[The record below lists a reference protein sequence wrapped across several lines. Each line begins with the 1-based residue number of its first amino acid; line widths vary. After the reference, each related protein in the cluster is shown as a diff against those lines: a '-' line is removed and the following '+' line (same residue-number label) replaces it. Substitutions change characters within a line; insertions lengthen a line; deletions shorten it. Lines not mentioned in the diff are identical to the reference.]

1 MSNSV
6 PSNWKLMLLGSVADV
21 RPSNV
26 DKKSNLGDI
35 PVRLCNYTDVYYNNT
50 ISGDIDFLRA
60 TAKPRELER
69 FSLHK
74 GDVLI
79 TKDSETPD
87 DIAIPAFV
95 EEELENVVCGYHLA
109 LLRPIKSLISG
120 RYLAFALQVPE
131 VRHHFFLSASGVTRY
146 GLTIDAIKNAVLQVP
161 QLSEQQKIATILSS
175 VDDVIEKTRAQID
188 KLKDLKTGM
197 MQELLTQGIGHTE
210 FKDSPIGKIPKV
222 WSMIKVQELLV
233 DTKYALRSGPFGSAL
248 LKSELV
254 HSGIPLLGI
263 DNVHVEEL
271 RSVFK
276 RFVSNEK
283 FQELKKYRVFP
294 NDVMVTIMGTV
305 GRCCVVPEDFGIA
318 LSSKHVWTLSL
329 DKEKYFPE
337 LLCWQINFSDWVK
350 NQFLNESQGGVME
363 SISSSTL
370 KGLMVPVPPIEEQKK
385 IVDVHKSLSKRIMR
399 KSDQLRTLIDLKKAL
414 MQDLL
419 TGKVRV
425 KVDSPETVA
434 A

>member
-1 MSNSV
+1 MSDVIPDGWRVHALDGYVDILSGY
-6 PSNWKLMLLGSVADV
+6 PFSSSLFSDDSRRIGLIRIRDLEAQRVATFYEGEFDDTYIV
-21 RPSNV
+21 RQ
-26 DKKSNLGDI
+26 
-35 PVRLCNYTDVYYNNT
+35 
-50 ISGDIDFLRA
+50 
-60 TAKPRELER
+60 
-69 FSLHK
+69 

-79 TKDSETPD
+79 GMDGDFSIVKWRARS
-87 DIAIPAFV
+87 
-95 EEELENVVCGYHLA
+95 A
-109 LLRPIKSLISG
+109 LLNQRICKIKASDGGEFFTDFLYHSLISD
-120 RYLAFALQVPE
+120 LQKIHSETGATTVK
-131 VRHHFFLSASGVTRY
+131 HLSVKDIR
-146 GLTIDAIKNAVLQVP
+146 AIKNYYP
-161 QLSEQQKIATILSS
+161 PLSEQKKIANILSS
-175 VDDVIEKTRAQID
+175 VDNVIEKTNSQIE
-188 KLKDLKTGM
+188 KMKDLKTGM
-197 MQELLTQGIGHTE
+197 MQKLLTKGIGHTE
-210 FKDSPIGKIPKV
+210 FKDSPIGKIPKI
-222 WSMIKVQELLV
+222 WSMIKVKELLA

-283 FQELKKYRVFP
+283 FQELRKYRVFP

-337 LLCWQINFSDWVK
+337 LLCWQINFSEWVK
-350 NQFLNESQGGVME
+350 KQFINESQGGVME

-399 KSDQLRTLIDLKKAL
+399 KNDQLRTLIDLKKAL

>member
-1 MSNSV
+1 MSEVIPLGWAHKKLGDVAVLTMGQSPASQTYNVEGIGLPFFQGKADFSSRKAIV
-6 PSNWKLMLLGSVADV
+6 RNWCSEPNKIAQAGSVLFSVRAPVGEVNIAPTDCCIGRGLAAIRAKDADQEFLFQYLCH
-21 RPSNV
+21 S
-26 DKKSNLGDI
+26 KSQFEAVSQGSTFEAINGNELKE
-35 PVRLCNYTDVYYNNT
+35 
-50 ISGDIDFLRA
+50 FLFLY
-60 TAKPRELER
+60 PPLLEQR
-69 FSLHK
+69 
-74 GDVLI
+74 
-79 TKDSETPD
+79 
-87 DIAIPAFV
+87 
-95 EEELENVVCGYHLA
+95 
-109 LLRPIKSLISG
+109 
-120 RYLAFALQVPE
+120 
-131 VRHHFFLSASGVTRY
+131 
-146 GLTIDAIKNAVLQVP
+146 
-161 QLSEQQKIATILSS
+161 KIATILSF
-175 VDDVIEKTRAQID
+175 VDNVIEKTRAQIE

-210 FKDSPIGKIPKV
+210 FKDSPIGKIPKT
-222 WSMIKVQELLV
+222 WSMIKVQELLA

-254 HSGIPLLGI
+254 NSGIPLLGI

-283 FQELKKYRVFP
+283 FQELRKYRVFP

-350 NQFLNESQGGVME
+350 KQFLNESQGGVME

-370 KGLMVPVPPIEEQKK
+370 KSLMVPVPPIEEQKK
-385 IVDVHKSLSKRIMR
+385 IVDVHKILSKRIMR

>member
-1 MSNSV
+1 MSEVIPEGWNTNCLSDV
-6 PSNWKLMLLGSVADV
+6 CNLAIGGTPSRATSEYWDRSKSTGQPWVSIRDLSSRLISETSEYITEEGIRN
-21 RPSNV
+21 SNV
-26 DKKSNLGDI
+26 KLVKKDTVLMSFKLSVGRVAVAGRDLYTNEAIAAFIPKTPEKLDNYFLYHGLQHWNL
-35 PVRLCNYTDVYYNNT
+35 
-50 ISGDIDFLRA
+50 
-60 TAKPRELER
+60 
-69 FSLHK
+69 
-74 GDVLI
+74 
-79 TKDSETPD
+79 
-87 DIAIPAFV
+87 
-95 EEELENVVCGYHLA
+95 LENIDQAVKGVTLNKEKLGLIEA
-109 LLRPIKSLISG
+109 LLPPL
-120 RYLAFALQVPE
+120 P
-131 VRHHFFLSASGVTRY
+131 
-146 GLTIDAIKNAVLQVP
+146 
-161 QLSEQQKIATILSS
+161 EQQKIATILSS
-175 VDDVIEKTRAQID
+175 VDDVIEKTRAQIE

-210 FKDSPIGKIPKV
+210 FKDSPIGKIPKT
-222 WSMIKVQELLV
+222 WSMIKVQELLA

-254 HSGIPLLGI
+254 NSGIPLLGI

-276 RFVSNEK
+276 RYVSNEK
-283 FQELKKYRVFP
+283 FQELRKYRVFP

-350 NQFLNESQGGVME
+350 KQFLNESQGGVME

-370 KGLMVPVPPIEEQKK
+370 KSLMVPVPPIEEQKK
-385 IVDVHKSLSKRIMR
+385 IVDVHKILSKRIMR

>member
-1 MSNSV
+1 MSESTDLTLKSIGILGPSISIIKGKKPSV
-6 PSNWKLMLLGSVADV
+6 IYP
-21 RPSNV
+21 RPV
-26 DKKSNLGDI
+26 NLASHPYILIESFG
-35 PVRLCNYTDVYYNNT
+35 RAYRQYTDDSSCRLAYE
-50 ISGDIDFLRA
+50 D
-60 TAKPRELER
+60 
-69 FSLHK
+69 
-74 GDVLI
+74 DVLI
-79 TKDSETPD
+79 VWDGERAGLTSHGHSGYIGSTLAAIRINEESLDSKYLFYVLEKERDSLRGSSEGTGVPHLSRWAVENIKYFKPKKIEQKK
-87 DIAIPAFV
+87 IAIV
-95 EEELENVVCGYHLA
+95 
-109 LLRPIKSLISG
+109 
-120 RYLAFALQVPE
+120 
-131 VRHHFFLSASGVTRY
+131 
-146 GLTIDAIKNAVLQVP
+146 
-161 QLSEQQKIATILSS
+161 LSS
-175 VDDVIEKTRAQID
+175 ADDVIEKTRAQIE

-210 FKDSPIGKIPKV
+210 FKDSPIGKIPKT
-222 WSMIKVQELLV
+222 WSMIKVQELLA

-254 HSGIPLLGI
+254 NSGIPLLGI

-283 FQELKKYRVFP
+283 FQELRKYRVFP

-350 NQFLNESQGGVME
+350 KQFLNESQGGVME

-370 KGLMVPVPPIEEQKK
+370 KSLMVPVPPIEEQKK
-385 IVDVHKSLSKRIMR
+385 IVDVHKILSKRIMR